1 MRLFSLDFSMLLHGT
16 SSSTRGGF
24 VFALSDVN
32 EPVGFALSTKV
43 KKIPIMTSALV
54 GLEKTEV
61 PYYVILFL
69 FFFFKETI
77 PKLTCKPRN
86 VFISSQFDQ
95 SQVNRQPCHTKEDIL
110 SGKVQSYYD
119 CVLDSIEALFPQCT
133 YRAYMNEP
141 KSKFLRTCAG
151 VIAYCILYCR
161 TRFA

>member
-69 FFFFKETI
+69 FFLK
-77 PKLTCKPRN
+77 RN
-86 VFISSQFDQ
+86 NSQI
-95 SQVNRQPCHTKEDIL
+95 NL
-110 SGKVQSYYD
+110 
-119 CVLDSIEALFPQCT
+119 
-133 YRAYMNEP
+133 
-141 KSKFLRTCAG
+141 
-151 VIAYCILYCR
+151 
-161 TRFA
+161 

>member
-69 FFFFKETI
+69 FFF
-77 PKLTCKPRN
+77 
-86 VFISSQFDQ
+86 
-95 SQVNRQPCHTKEDIL
+95 
-110 SGKVQSYYD
+110 
-119 CVLDSIEALFPQCT
+119 
-133 YRAYMNEP
+133 
-141 KSKFLRTCAG
+141 
-151 VIAYCILYCR
+151 
-161 TRFA
+161 